1 MITKDMEVASSMLPL
16 HSLAWLSSLEMLY
29 MPLKE
34 LEWYICLRF
43 APDIVWLNWVLY
55 LHSGFTTGE

>member
-1 MITKDMEVASSMLPL
+1 MITKDMGVASSMLPL

-34 LEWYICLRF
+34 LERYIYLCF
-43 APDIVWLNWVLY
+43 APDIVQLN
-55 LHSGFTTGE
+55 